1 MIESNTRKKEIIY
14 PTEVIFKSIF
24 RNRPY
29 TIDSIRSILAE
40 HSIPGGKVVA
50 KESSGGKFIS
60 YTVTGIFHSE
70 ENLNAIC
77 TQITMIEGF
86 MSLF

>member
-1 MIESNTRKKEIIY
+1 MIEGNTTKKEINF
-14 PTEVIFKSIF
+14 PAEVIFKSIF

-29 TIDSIRSILAE
+29 TMESIKTILAE
-40 HSIPGGKVVA
+40 HSIDQGNVIA

-60 YTVTGIFHSE
+60 YTVTGIFPSE
-70 ENLNAIC
+70 ENLNTVC